1 MASPERGIVMSCHA
15 AIALGAEQTR
25 LRFQATQFNEIPRE
39 GIRTLAVQYQQS
51 SADRPQQS

>member
-1 MASPERGIVMSCHA
+1 MSCHA